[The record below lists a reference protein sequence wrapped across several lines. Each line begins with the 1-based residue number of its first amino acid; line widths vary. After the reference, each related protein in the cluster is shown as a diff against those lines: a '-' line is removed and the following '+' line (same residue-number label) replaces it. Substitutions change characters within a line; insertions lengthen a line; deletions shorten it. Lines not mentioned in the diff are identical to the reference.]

1 MTLWTIAH
9 QAPLSVGFSRQEY
22 WSGLLFPSLGD
33 LANPGIEPEFPVSPA
48 LAGVFFTT
56 EPPGKPQFVYVQTNF
71 LALFSRAAEVDHNKA
86 MPLSSGLGR

>member
-1 MTLWTIAH
+1 M
-9 QAPLSVGFSRQEY
+9 GFSRHDY
-22 WSGLLFPSLGD
+22 WSGLPFSPPRD
-33 LANPGIEPEFPVSPA
+33 LSEPGIKPASLVPPA

-71 LALFSRAAEVDHNKA
+71 LALVSRAAEVDHNKA